1 MPKVKKKAVGGG
13 KKVQSEG
20 GGGDWQK
27 CFYHEFKYTY
37 VDVPQAEPD
46 YPGQWVVQKLFK

>member
-27 CFYHEFKYTY
+27 RFYHEFKYTY

-46 YPGQWVVQKLFK
+46 YPGQ